1 MKKLFGYADAYI
13 QQSDWKTLAMLKFCL
28 ASIGVLIG
36 ISLPKKGR
44 KPAMITAGI
53 LFAVTYVPLMAKFFR
68 IVFEKKCPEEQ

>member
-36 ISLPKKGR
+36 VSLP
-44 KPAMITAGI
+44 
-53 LFAVTYVPLMAKFFR
+53 
-68 IVFEKKCPEEQ
+68 